1 MCSSSSTPFREIQ
14 TDTGS
19 VGLELGGWWR
29 LRQAGGHGWSSFHE
43 RRRGVS
49 GRGTSSLRP
58 SSFVPIVTD
67 PMSSHSAFASPP
79 WCARVRATRAS
90 ETFGLVVPSPPS
102 LAPASFLP
110 ASLPFFPSFFPSF
123 SFPLSSWGKSGVA
136 LAALSLSLSLSAH
149 HKLLQSE
156 VGISISLSIFGKF
169 FRRFFF
175 KSSPAHEGRVRQS
188 VCATVLQEPHF
199 KRSTSRIGFMPNCSH
214 SAIDGGREERKLPPF
229 PTTARALAPKTSCF
243 LCSRF

>member
-90 ETFGLVVPSPPS
+90 ETFGLVVPPPPS

-136 LAALSLSLSLSAH
+136 LAALSLSPLSAH

-214 SAIDGGREERKLPPF
+214 SAIEGGREERKLPPF

>member
-1 MCSSSSTPFREIQ
+1 MSNLIIFGNHVLSSRGRAGDSGGQCARAHQGLWFGGPRPPPEILLYQCRRRRRLRASPLVCSSSSTPFREIQ

-90 ETFGLVVPSPPS
+90 ETFGLVVPSPLSLPPS
-102 LAPASFLP
+102 LSLLLPSCLPPFL
-110 ASLPFFPSFFPSF
+110 
-123 SFPLSSWGKSGVA
+123 SFPLSS
-136 LAALSLSLSLSAH
+136 
-149 HKLLQSE
+149 
-156 VGISISLSIFGKF
+156 
-169 FRRFFF
+169 
-175 KSSPAHEGRVRQS
+175 
-188 VCATVLQEPHF
+188 
-199 KRSTSRIGFMPNCSH
+199 
-214 SAIDGGREERKLPPF
+214 PPF
-229 PTTARALAPKTSCF
+229 PSLFLLGEKVAWHWLLSLLLSLLTTNSSKVRLAYQFPCLYLVNSSEDSFSSHPPCT
-243 LCSRF
+243 

>member
-1 MCSSSSTPFREIQ
+1 MDGVRFTS
-14 TDTGS
+14 D
-19 VGLELGGWWR
+19 V
-29 LRQAGGHGWSSFHE
+29 
-43 RRRGVS
+43 RRGVS

-90 ETFGLVVPSPPS
+90 ETFGLVVPSPLSLP

-136 LAALSLSLSLSAH
+136 LAALSLSLSPSLSAH

-156 VGISISLSIFGKF
+156 FGISISLSIFCKF

-175 KSSPAHEGRVRQS
+175 KSSP
-188 VCATVLQEPHF
+188 CT
-199 KRSTSRIGFMPNCSH
+199 
-214 SAIDGGREERKLPPF
+214 
-229 PTTARALAPKTSCF
+229 
-243 LCSRF
+243 

>member
-1 MCSSSSTPFREIQ
+1 MDGVRFTS
-14 TDTGS
+14 D
-19 VGLELGGWWR
+19 V
-29 LRQAGGHGWSSFHE
+29 
-43 RRRGVS
+43 RRGVS

-58 SSFVPIVTD
+58 SFFVPIVTD

-123 SFPLSSWGKSGVA
+123 SFPLSSLGKSGVA
-136 LAALSLSLSLSAH
+136 LAALSLSLSAH

-156 VGISISLSIFGKF
+156 FGISISLSIFCKF

-175 KSSPAHEGRVRQS
+175 KSSPTHKGEFGNPYVLPFFKSRTSS
-188 VCATVLQEPHF
+188 VPPPALVSCLTVH
-199 KRSTSRIGFMPNCSH
+199 T
-214 SAIDGGREERKLPPF
+214 PP
-229 PTTARALAPKTSCF
+229 
-243 LCSRF
+243 